1 MNLILKNKIE
11 DCLSNF
17 NSGLQLMDMPVEVRN
32 ALEKYSRI
40 FYSPRKTVLFNE
52 GESPKGVYIIVNGK
66 VKVSKLNKDGSPH
79 NFYIFSAGDL
89 FGHNPI
95 LSEEK
100 NAVTATVIE
109 DCEIMFIEK
118 DYFLSVLSNSPHL
131 SKLLIQNMSHD
142 YTVFVNKLNFFAK
155 RRIKERLALFLLLL
169 NEKFKSQGQISDE
182 AEIKVSRIDLAN
194 FTGTSIENLVRMLKQ
209 FKEKK
214 YIRTEGKSIF
224 IDDFEALYLL
234 SGV

>member
-17 NSGLQLMDMPVEVRN
+17 NSSLQLMDMPEEVRSS
-32 ALEKYSRI
+32 LEKYSRV

-52 GESPKGVYIIVNGK
+52 GDSPKGVYILVKGK

-100 NAVTATVIE
+100 NAVTATAIE
-109 DCEIMFIEK
+109 NCEIMFIEK
-118 DYFLSVLSNSPHL
+118 DYFLSVLSNSPYL
-131 SKLLIQNMSHD
+131 SKILLQNMSHD

-169 NEKFKSQGQISDE
+169 NEKFKSQGQSPEE
-182 AEIKVSRIDLAN
+182 AEIKVSRMDLAN

-209 FKEKK
+209 FKEKE

-224 IDDFEALYLL
+224 IHDFEALYTL

>member
-17 NSGLQLMDMPVEVRN
+17 DSAIRLTDMPVEVRS
-32 ALEKYSRI
+32 ALEKYSRT
-40 FYSPRKTVLFNE
+40 FYSPRKTVLFTE
-52 GESPKGVYIIVNGK
+52 GESPKGIYIVINGK

-79 NFYIFSAGDL
+79 NFYIFSGGDL
-89 FGHNPI
+89 FGHNAI

-100 NAVTATVIE
+100 NPVTATVIE

-118 DYFLSVLSNSPHL
+118 DYFLTVLSDSPYL
-131 SKLLIQNMSHD
+131 SKLLMQNMSHD

-169 NEKFKSQGQISDE
+169 NEKFKSQEQMSDE
-182 AEIKVSRIDLAN
+182 AEIKVSRMDLAN

-224 IDDFEALYLL
+224 IHDFEALYLL
-234 SGV
+234 SGA

>member
-1 MNLILKNKIE
+1 MNLILKTKIE

-17 NSGLQLMDMPVEVRN
+17 NSGLQIMDMPVEVRSS
-32 ALEKYSRI
+32 LEKYSRV

-52 GESPKGVYIIVNGK
+52 GESPKGVYILVSGK

-79 NFYIFSAGDL
+79 NFYIFSSGDL
-89 FGHNPI
+89 FGHNAI

-118 DYFLSVLSNSPHL
+118 DYFLSVLSGSPHL
-131 SKLLIQNMSHD
+131 SKLLLQNMSHD

-169 NEKFKSQGQISDE
+169 NEKFKLQGQISDE
-182 AEIKVSRIDLAN
+182 AEIKVSRMDLAN
-194 FTGTSIENLVRMLKQ
+194 FTGTSIENLVRMLRQ

-224 IDDFEALYLL
+224 IHDFEALYLL